1 MLGISFDSVEENKAF
16 ADKFDYPFKL
26 LSDATR
32 HVGLAFGA
40 AASAVDGYAKRYT
53 FLIDEDG
60 YVLES
65 IDTQNPEAQA
75 EVLLELL

>member
-1 MLGISFDSVEENKAF
+1 M
-16 ADKFDYPFKL
+16 
-26 LSDATR
+26 
-32 HVGLAFGA
+32 GLEFGA
-40 AASAVDGYAKRYT
+40 AESAVEGYAKRYT